1 MTGQLL
7 EKGLEGLM
15 SLGGFGVKSRE
26 EVEVVLKDMGVE
38 MSGAPIEKD
47 KKKKGRDK
55 DAGPEGDSE

>member
-1 MTGQLL
+1 
-7 EKGLEGLM
+7 
-15 SLGGFGVKSRE
+15 
-26 EVEVVLKDMGVE
+26 